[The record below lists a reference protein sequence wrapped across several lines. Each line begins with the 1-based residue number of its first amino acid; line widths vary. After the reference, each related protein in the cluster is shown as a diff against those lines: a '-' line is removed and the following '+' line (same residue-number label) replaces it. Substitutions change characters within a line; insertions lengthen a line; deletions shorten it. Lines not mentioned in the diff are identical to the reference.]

1 MKQDKLRSRLRY
13 GWTTQRALAEGNTP
27 LPAEEQ

>member
-27 LPAEEQ
+27 LPADE